1 MFVGSCYSLCVFL
14 ILVMFFIMDINKY
27 LLLLMIPFIFT
38 FIYQLKLFDSHMVET
53 EGTPGL
59 IINTSNKGIVVAANG
74 GGIQIQRVRPHDAGK
89 IAAHEFVENYSLS
102 VGANFGS

>member
-38 FIYQLKLFDSHMVET
+38 FIYQLKLFDISKAKSCLVAFKNNNIT
-53 EGTPGL
+53 GL
-59 IINTSNKGIVVAANG
+59 LIFMFIFSFNI
-74 GGIQIQRVRPHDAGK
+74 
-89 IAAHEFVENYSLS
+89 L
-102 VGANFGS
+102 